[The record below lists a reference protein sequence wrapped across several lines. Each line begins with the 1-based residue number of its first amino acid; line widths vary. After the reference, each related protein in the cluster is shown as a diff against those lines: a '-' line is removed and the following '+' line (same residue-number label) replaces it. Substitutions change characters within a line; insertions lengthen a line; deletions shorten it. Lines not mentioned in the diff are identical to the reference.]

1 LSTQRDDVA
10 DSQPGG
16 ERSAHVAIEH
26 VRLEYPGGGGEPLVA
41 IADLS
46 LSIERGEF
54 VAIIGPSG
62 CGKSSLLYLIN
73 GINKPTAGTITVA
86 GERVAKPSP
95 QRALVFQDASLLPWS
110 SVLKNIAIGRQ
121 IEGRAKNE
129 REAEATELLKLVG
142 LEGFGAKLP
151 HQLSGGMKQR
161 VGIARALCVD
171 PEVLLMD
178 EPFGALDA
186 QTRQLMGVELL
197 RIWRQR
203 QKTVIFVTHDI
214 DEAVFLAD
222 RVVVMSARPA
232 RVIEEVAIDLPRPRA
247 LDIENS
253 AEFRRYREQIWTQL
267 SSQVT
272 ASW

>member
-1 LSTQRDDVA
+1 MVIDRV
-10 DSQPGG
+10 
-16 ERSAHVAIEH
+16 H
-26 VRLEYPGGGGEPLVA
+26 LEYPATSNGAPLVA

-46 LSIERGEF
+46 LTIETGEF

-73 GINKPTAGTITVA
+73 GIAKPTSGTIAVDGALVT
-86 GERVAKPSP
+86 KPSP
-95 QRALVFQDASLLPWS
+95 DRALVFQDAALLPWR
-110 SVLKNIAIGRQ
+110 SVLANVAVGLQ
-121 IEGRAKNE
+121 IQGTAKAE
-129 REAEATELLKLVG
+129 REAAAAELVKLVG
-142 LEGFGAKLP
+142 LEGFETKLP

-197 RIWRQR
+197 RIWLHRR
-203 QKTVIFVTHDI
+203 KTVIFVTHDI

-222 RVVVMSARPA
+222 RVVVMSARPS
-232 RVIEEVAIDLPRPRA
+232 RVIEELRIDLERPRA
-247 LDIENS
+247 LDIENA
-253 AEFRRYREQIWTQL
+253 AEFRRYRQQIWDML
-267 SSQVT
+267 KSQVSI
-272 ASW
+272 APA